1 MLTNRYWDDPDG
13 IHLIYPGLLSMRL
26 TSNIIGCEG
35 SRTVRV
41 ILFNVCCPI
50 RFIIHGTFTSHSIEV
65 S

>member
-1 MLTNRYWDDPDG
+1 
-13 IHLIYPGLLSMRL
+13 MRL

-65 S
+65 SLNLSLNYKQDDLIYFSLRSIS